1 MCGTVHR
8 WPGVRWVGFAHH
20 GRRKSAQMSAESA
33 RAAARRR
40 RRLTVAIKE
49 SLRGLAIQ
57 LSLLNHQVTTNLAL
71 KDVDLHCLDLINR
84 EGPLGPTTL
93 ARRAGMHP
101 ATITGILDRLER
113 GGWVIRERD
122 QSDRRAVVVRALR
135 DRNAELFTLYAGMD
149 ASMGKICAEYD
160 ESELALIA
168 DFLRRTTEAGRAATD
183 DLASA
188 ADDDS
193 RPS

>member
-1 MCGTVHR
+1 MNSV
-8 WPGVRWVGFAHH
+8 
-20 GRRKSAQMSAESA
+20 SSE
-33 RAAARRR
+33 RADAARRR
-40 RRLTVAIKE
+40 RRLTAAIKV
-49 SLRGLAIQ
+49 SLRDLRIQ
-57 LSLLNHQVTTNLAL
+57 LALLNHRVGARLDL
-71 KDVDLHCLDLINR
+71 KDVDLDCLDLISR
-84 EGPLGPTTL
+84 HGPLSPSAL
-93 ARRAGMHP
+93 ARRAGLHP
-101 ATITGILDRLER
+101 ATMTGILDRLER

>member
-1 MCGTVHR
+1 
-8 WPGVRWVGFAHH
+8 
-20 GRRKSAQMSAESA
+20 MSAEPA
-33 RAAARRR
+33 REAARRR
-40 RRLTVAIKE
+40 RRLTVTIKE

-57 LSLLNHQVTTNLAL
+57 LSLLNHQVTANLAL

-93 ARRAGMHP
+93 ARRAGLHP

-113 GGWVIRERD
+113 GGWVVRERD

-135 DRNAELFTLYAGMD
+135 DRNAELFRLYAGMD
-149 ASMGKICAEYD
+149 ASMGTICAGYD

-168 DFLRRTTEAGRAATD
+168 DFLRRTNEAGQVATA
-183 DLASA
+183 DLANAPPDGSQPA
-188 ADDDS
+188 
-193 RPS
+193 